1 MTIYQNIIGGNAVA
15 GDMGTQPIYN
25 PATGE
30 QIAEVTLSGAAIV
43 NQAVV
48 AAEEALPGWANMPP
62 LKRARVMF
70 AYKELLEANLEKVA
84 QAICTQHGKT
94 LEDAKGE
101 VIRGIEVVEFAC
113 GIPHLL
119 RGDYT
124 RNVGPAI
131 DSYSDRQPL
140 GVVAGITPFNFPAM
154 VPMWMFPMAIACG
167 NTFILKP
174 SERDPAAPQLILELM
189 HEAGLPAGVLNIV
202 NGGKPAVNAIL
213 HHPSVKAISFVGSTP
228 IAEYVYQ
235 TGTANGKRVQALGGA
250 KNHMVIMPDADMDQ
264 AVDAL
269 MGAGYGSAGERCM
282 AISVAVPVGQD
293 TADRLVEKLAP
304 RVSGIKIGVWNDPDA
319 EMGPLVTEQHK
330 DKVLGYINKG
340 VEEGANLVVDGRDFA
355 LQGYENGYF
364 VGGTLFDHVT
374 TDMTIYRE
382 EIFGPVVCV
391 ARADSFDQAVSMVN
405 DHEYGNGT
413 AIFTRDGDAARSYAD
428 QIQVGMVGINVPIPV
443 PVAYHSFGGWKRSLF
458 GDHGAYGME
467 AVRFYTK
474 LKTVTSRWPTGV
486 RSGAQFN
493 FPLNN

>member
-30 QIAEVTLSGAAIV
+30 QIAEVTLSSAAIV
-43 NQAVV
+43 DQAVA
-48 AAEEALPGWANMPP
+48 AAEEALPGWANTPP

-84 QAICTQHGKT
+84 EAICTQHGKT

-189 HEAGLPAGVLNIV
+189 QEAGLPAGVLNIV
-202 NGGKPAVNAIL
+202 NGGKPAVDAIL
-213 HHPSVKAISFVGSTP
+213 HHPSVKAVSFVGSTP

-304 RVSGIKIGVWNDPDA
+304 RVSGIKIGTWNDPDA

-382 EIFGPVVCV
+382 EIFRPC
-391 ARADSFDQAVSMVN
+391 
-405 DHEYGNGT
+405 
-413 AIFTRDGDAARSYAD
+413 
-428 QIQVGMVGINVPIPV
+428 GMRCPC
-443 PVAYHSFGGWKRSLF
+443 R
-458 GDHGAYGME
+458 
-467 AVRFYTK
+467 
-474 LKTVTSRWPTGV
+474 
-486 RSGAQFN
+486 
-493 FPLNN
+493 